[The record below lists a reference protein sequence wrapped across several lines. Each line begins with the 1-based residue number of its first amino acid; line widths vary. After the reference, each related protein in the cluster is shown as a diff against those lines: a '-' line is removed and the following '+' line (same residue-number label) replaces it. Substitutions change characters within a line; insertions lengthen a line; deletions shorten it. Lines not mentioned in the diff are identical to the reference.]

1 MAKTQ
6 HGVDRET
13 KAKAIVEVARRLF
26 VDEGYDA
33 IAMSRLALMAD
44 VAPNTLYWYFADKD
58 ALLLAVLDAVL
69 ADALK
74 DPARR
79 KTSSFEARLLWL
91 LDQLESVHKLIST
104 VHARANVSASV
115 HAWHESFHR
124 LFEAYLLEQ
133 LHEAGLNGAKAAP
146 ASKLIAYSVE
156 GLLAHPCS
164 RAERRTFVRF
174 LVESLVTRASD
185 SSCQ

>member
-6 HGVDRET
+6 AGVDREA

-33 IAMSRLALMAD
+33 VAMSRLALMAD

-69 ADALK
+69 ADALA
-74 DPARR
+74 DLARR
-79 KTSSFEARLLWL
+79 KEASFEARLTWL
-91 LDQLESVHKLIST
+91 LDQLESVQKLVST
-104 VHARANVSASV
+104 VHARANVSPRV
-115 HAWHESFHR
+115 HAWHEGFHR
-124 LFEAYLLEQ
+124 LFEAYVLEQ
-133 LHEAGLNGAKAAP
+133 LHEAGLGEADARP
-146 ASKLIAYSVE
+146 ASRLIAYAVE

-164 RAERRTFVRF
+164 RAERRTFVSF
-174 LVESLVTRASD
+174 LIASLGRHMPAK
-185 SSCQ
+185 